1 MFPVITRKRLVV
13 AAAIATATAGAATGT
28 VLATRSSAASPPT
41 SGTAMSPSPT
51 PKAVPGAGH
60 RHGLLR
66 HGLRHTH
73 MLVGRVTSVSSSS
86 ISLANYLGAV
96 TTYSV
101 SPKVRVVGPDSKPES
116 LTSLPVGEIVIAVE
130 VTRPAPAEGTA
141 STTPTPQTTA
151 GPATG
156 TPVVVLIRDTGFK
169 AS

>member
-1 MFPVITRKRLVV
+1 MFPVITRRRLVV

-28 VLATRSSAASPPT
+28 VLATRSSAAS
-41 SGTAMSPSPT
+41 TAASSTATSPSPT
-51 PKAVPGAGH
+51 PEGVPGAGH
-60 RHGLLR
+60 HRGLLR

-86 ISLANYLGAV
+86 ISLANYLGTV

-101 SPKVRVVGPDSKPES
+101 SPKVRVVGPDRKPES

-130 VTRPAPAEGTA
+130 VSRPEAAAGLSSPAA
-141 STTPTPQTTA
+141 TPQTTP
-151 GPATG
+151 GVSTG

-169 AS
+169 AA